1 MRENLWDFTGLTPKH
16 LTQERLA
23 MESKISSERNK
34 ESEERKRKHLTQ
46 EKGYNGCKNWC
57 YKEENMEKKWGEWSI
72 KCREKKMKIMMLM
85 IYVWKLYE
93 LSVKCY
99 IRYYLK
105 GIRLCYQ
112 IWLAY

>member
-1 MRENLWDFTGLTPKH
+1 LRENLWDFTGLTPKH

-85 IYVWKLYE
+85 IYICVKIVWT
-93 LSVKCY
+93 
-99 IRYYLK
+99 
-105 GIRLCYQ
+105 
-112 IWLAY
+112 